1 MAKVEN
7 QDYELVPVELVNNNQ
22 AWDVK
27 LLTGDFAEAVIRFGN
42 VAVDGKADVMTFNFT
57 IVEDPYG
64 DLDADNNPDLQA
76 EAGDVLLAI
85 IEQSIEDKS
94 LVIKDKG
101 DPIEQQ
107 Y

>member
-1 MAKVEN
+1 MSIKKEN
-7 QDYELVPVELVNNNQ
+7 EDYELVPVELVNNNQ

-42 VAVDGKADVMTFNFT
+42 VAVDGGADVMTFNFT
-57 IVEDPYG
+57 VIEDPYG
-64 DLDADNNPDLQA
+64 DLDPDKNMDLQA

-101 DPIEQQ
+101 DPIE
-107 Y
+107 